1 MKRFRDMEDFRS
13 WVHPSPVPLKNYRW
27 SVGYYRG
34 RKRVVIAWFEDEFSA
49 SDYCLNCRRSRPDFK
64 YDYLQSF
71 F

>member
-13 WVHPSPVPLKNYRW
+13 WFHPSPVPLKSYRW

-49 SDYCLNCRRSRPDFK
+49 ADYCLNCRQSRPDFK